1 MIQTIG
7 EAKFGKREK
16 QFALPASSSSF
27 VFLFPRPN
35 PYAINPHASGIQMLI
50 EGPKR
55 Y

>member
-7 EAKFGKREK
+7 EAKFGKLEK

-35 PYAINPHASGIQMLI
+35 PYANNPHAIGIQM
-50 EGPKR
+50 
-55 Y
+55 